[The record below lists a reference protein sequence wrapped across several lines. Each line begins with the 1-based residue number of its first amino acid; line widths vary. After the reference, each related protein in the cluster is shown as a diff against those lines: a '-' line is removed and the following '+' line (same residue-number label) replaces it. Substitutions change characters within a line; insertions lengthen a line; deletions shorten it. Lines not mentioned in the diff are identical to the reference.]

1 MFYGACGVVHRF
13 AMIDAMSSDGLFIR
27 AWRVSHQQS
36 IEDLA
41 EKAGLSVS
49 TLDALETDNPD
60 VPLSTIEAVARGLG
74 IPAAWLHT
82 DPAEFDLLFRDD
94 AEDCDPAD
102 QPRQWR
108 ADPLFARIRE
118 GSRDNRS
125 LYLLLTALLERGDA
139 KLLRAAELSLK
150 SLLKQ
155 CRQAA
160 LPWQSRAPGHFEP
173 PSD

>member
-1 MFYGACGVVHRF
+1 
-13 AMIDAMSSDGLFIR
+13 MICTMSSGGLFIR
-27 AWRVSHQQS
+27 AWRVSHRQS

-41 EKAGLSVS
+41 EKAGLPVAM
-49 TLDALETDNPD
+49 LDAIETDNRD
-60 VPLSTIEAVARGLG
+60 VTLSTIAAVARGLG

-94 AEDCDPAD
+94 EGDCDPAD
-102 QPRQWR
+102 HPPPWR

-139 KLLRAAELSLK
+139 KLLRAAEVSLK

-155 CRQAA
+155 CRHPA